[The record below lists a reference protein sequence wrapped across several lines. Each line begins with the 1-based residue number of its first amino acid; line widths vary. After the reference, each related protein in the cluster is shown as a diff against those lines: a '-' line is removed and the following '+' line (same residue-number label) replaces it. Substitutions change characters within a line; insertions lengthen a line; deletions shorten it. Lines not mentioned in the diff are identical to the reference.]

1 MIKNLKGIFFDM
13 DGVLIDSMRYHVAA
27 WIKAFARFG
36 YHPDE
41 LEFYLNE
48 GVKHPITVRQRLK
61 KLGVDNPDE
70 ETVKNIYTLKREILE
85 QTADFKPSQGI
96 LELID
101 KLKGR
106 VKLGVVTG
114 SIPSVVNRVISK
126 FFNGYFDF
134 VVDYESTEKGK
145 PDPEPYLYAIKLS
158 GLPEE
163 SIIAIENAPTG
174 IASAVDAGLTC
185 WAVCTT
191 LEAEHLDKAQK
202 VFRDFKEIEKALFV
216 DEYISM

>member
-1 MIKNLKGIFFDM
+1 M
-13 DGVLIDSMRYHVAA
+13 DGVLIDSMKYHVKA
-27 WIKAFARFG
+27 WMKAFAQFG

-48 GVKHPITVRQRLK
+48 GVKHPITVRQRLR
-61 KLGVDNPDE
+61 KLGIDNPDE
-70 ETVKNIYTLKREILE
+70 ETIRKIYTLKREIFE
-85 QTADFKPSQGI
+85 HIADFKPTQGI
-96 LELID
+96 IGLLD
-101 KLKGR
+101 KLKSKVR
-106 VKLGVVTG
+106 LGVVTG
-114 SIPSVVNRVISK
+114 SVSSIVDRVISK

-134 VVDYESTEKGK
+134 VVDYESTERGK

-158 GLPEE
+158 GLPKE

-191 LEAEHLDKAQK
+191 LEAKYLNRAQR
-202 VFRDFKEIEKALFV
+202 VFKDFMEIERALFV
-216 DEYISM
+216 DEYI

>member
-1 MIKNLKGIFFDM
+1 MIKNFKGIFFDM
-13 DGVLIDSMRYHVAA
+13 DGVLIDSMKYHVKA
-27 WIKAFARFG
+27 WMKAFAQFG

-48 GVKHPITVRQRLK
+48 GVKHPITVRQRLR
-61 KLGVDNPDE
+61 KLGIDNPDE
-70 ETVKNIYTLKREILE
+70 ETIRKIYTLKREIFE
-85 QTADFKPSQGI
+85 HIADFKPTQGI
-96 LELID
+96 IGLLD
-101 KLKGR
+101 KLKSKVR
-106 VKLGVVTG
+106 LGVVTG
-114 SIPSVVNRVISK
+114 SVSSIVDRVISK

-134 VVDYESTEKGK
+134 VVDYESTERGK

-158 GLPEE
+158 GLPKE

-191 LEAEHLDKAQK
+191 LEAKYLNRAQR
-202 VFRDFKEIEKALFV
+202 VFKDFMEIERALFV
-216 DEYISM
+216 DEYI